1 MIRIL
6 IADDHTVVRRGIRQI
21 LGDESDMKIV
31 AEASTSE
38 EVMTLL
44 RKQPIDL
51 LLLDMTMPDK
61 HGLELLK
68 DIKTEFP
75 KVNILIL
82 SMYPEDQFGIRALK
96 AGASGYLTKES
107 DPAILLAA
115 IRKAATGG
123 KYFTPRLTEL
133 MELEL
138 HHKTSK
144 PLHEILSDREFE
156 VFRLIASGK
165 TVGQIADDLKLSV
178 KTVSNYRTRTLEKMN
193 MKTNSDIMSYAF
205 QNKLVQ

>member
-21 LGDESDMKIV
+21 LSDESDMKIV

-38 EVMTLL
+38 EVVALL
-44 RKQPIDL
+44 RKHPIDL

-68 DIKTEFP
+68 DIKSEFP
-75 KVNILIL
+75 RVSILIL

-96 AGASGYLTKES
+96 AGASGYLTKET

-115 IRKAATGG
+115 IRKAASGG
-123 KYFTPRLTEL
+123 KYITPRLSEL
-133 MELEL
+133 LELEL
-138 HHKTSK
+138 HHEGSK

-156 VFRLIASGK
+156 VFRLIASGR
-165 TVGQIADDLKLSV
+165 TVGQIAEDLKLSV
-178 KTVSNYRTRTLEKMN
+178 KTVSNYRARALEKMN

-205 QNKLVQ
+205 QNKIVQ